1 MFMKMSTKASYL
13 ACSIAAALGSSAA
26 FAVGP
31 GVTPDFVFY
40 YGGGSAEP
48 QAVGAA
54 TCRLMNNVDLYTS
67 TAGGKADGKYY
78 ILYGTTTAAHG
89 SVPSGKNVMVMYK
102 FNGGSY
108 TNGGQPQSAA
118 SVGLAYPTVA
128 SVLAT
133 TDATI
138 GTGAGTYCTPGNGT
152 PTVQVAAFT
161 IEGTNRQPD
170 FGLTDLEVSAFNGI
184 NNPNS
189 PAALSLPGATQ
200 GIYDLVFG
208 MAVTS
213 QLYAQKH
220 NFSYSEI
227 AGILSGTITNWNQ
240 LYGDQPGFV
249 GAALPAGDVIL
260 LDRNVGSGHKTSSSS
275 EFLGY
280 PQLGA
285 AATQP
290 ISAVVGYQGG
300 QDGVGTAPVVCTAGY
315 QDVQETSAAGT
326 ASDLKLLA
334 ASGCGL
340 RAIGILSMDNPPGI
354 AANQNVSGTNAY
366 DFVSLNGTAVD
377 TGTSG
382 DDENSG
388 TATSYVNAIKGNY
401 TDFYQAHFNTKSS
414 AFLGSGTPGAAMAAA
429 YLAQLKSPTLPGCS
443 GSPGAKF
450 PGNLPG
456 VINDLD
462 NSTTLSGV
470 TCVSVTSRNGNSDTP
485 LFPFKTILGNITL
498 GSDPL

>member
-1 MFMKMSTKASYL
+1 MKMSTKASYL
-13 ACSIAAALGSSAA
+13 ACSIAAALGSNAA

-54 TCRLMNNVDLYTS
+54 TCRLMSNVDLYTS
-67 TAGGKADGKYY
+67 TAGGAADGKYY
-78 ILYGTTTAAHG
+78 ILYGTTKVANG
-89 SVPSGKNVMVMYK
+89 SVPANKNVMVMYK

-108 TNGGQPQSAA
+108 PNGGVPQSSA
-118 SVGLAYPTVA
+118 SAGLAYPTLA
-128 SVLAT
+128 SVLAA

-152 PTVQVAAFT
+152 PTVQTPAFT
-161 IEGTNRQPD
+161 IESTNRQPD
-170 FGLTDLEVSAFNGI
+170 FGLTDLEVPAFSGI
-184 NNPNS
+184 NNPLA
-189 PAALSLPGATQ
+189 PAPLALPGATA

-220 NFSYSEI
+220 NFTHAEI
-227 AGILSGTITNWNQ
+227 NGILSGTITNWNQ

-260 LDRNVGSGHKTSSSS
+260 LDRNVGSGHKTSSSA

-280 PQLGA
+280 PQLGSLS
-285 AATQP
+285 TQP
-290 ISAVVGYQGG
+290 TSAVNGYLGG
-300 QDGVGTAPVVCTAGY
+300 SDGAGTPPAQCAAGY
-315 QDVQETSAAGT
+315 QDIQESSAAGSV
-326 ASDLKLLA
+326 ADLKLLA
-334 ASGCGL
+334 AAACGL
-340 RAIGILSMDNPPGI
+340 RAIGIVSMDNPPGI
-354 AANQNVSGTNAY
+354 ASNQNVAGTNAY
-366 DFVSLNGTAVD
+366 DFVALNGVAVD
-377 TGTSG
+377 TGTTG
-382 DDENSG
+382 DDENSA

-414 AFLGSGTPGAAMAAA
+414 TFLGSGTPGADMAKA
-429 YLAQLKSPTLPGCS
+429 YLAQLQSASLPGCS

-456 VINDLD
+456 VITDLD
-462 NSTTLSGV
+462 NAGTLVGV
-470 TCVSVTSRNGNSDTP
+470 TCVSVSSRNGNSDSLLT
-485 LFPFKTILGNITL
+485 PFKTIPGNITL

>member
-1 MFMKMSTKASYL
+1 MKIAKASYL
-13 ACSIAAALGSSAA
+13 ACSIAVALGSNAA

-54 TCRLMNNVDLYTS
+54 TCRLMSNVDLYTS
-67 TAGGKADGKYY
+67 TAAGKADTKYY
-78 ILYGTTTAAHG
+78 ILYGTTKAANG

-108 TNGGQPQSAA
+108 TNGGQPQSPA
-118 SVGLAYPTVA
+118 SVGLPYPTVA
-128 SVLAT
+128 SVVTGAT
-133 TDATI
+133 AT
-138 GTGAGTYCTPGNGT
+138 GTGAGTYCTPGNGV
-152 PTVQVAAFT
+152 PTFQSGTFT
-161 IEGTNRQPD
+161 IEGTSRQPD
-170 FGLTDLEVSAFNGI
+170 FGLTDLEVPAFAGI
-184 NNPNS
+184 NNPIA
-189 PAALSLPGATQ
+189 PAALSLPGATT

-240 LYGDQPGFV
+240 LYGDQAGFV

-260 LDRNVGSGHKTSSSS
+260 LDRNIGSGHKTSSSA

-280 PQLGA
+280 PQLSALATLPTSVVNGYLGGSDGA
-285 AATQP
+285 GTPPAAC
-290 ISAVVGYQGG
+290 AV
-300 QDGVGTAPVVCTAGY
+300 GY
-315 QDVQETSAAGT
+315 QDVQESSAAGSV
-326 ASDLKLLA
+326 SDLKLLA
-334 ASGCGL
+334 ASTCAL
-340 RAIGILSMDNPPGI
+340 RAIGIVSMDNPPGI
-354 AANQNVSGTNAY
+354 AANQNVAGTNAY

-377 TGTSG
+377 TGTTG
-382 DDENSG
+382 DDENSA
-388 TATSYVNAIKGNY
+388 TATTYVNAIKGNY
-401 TDFYQAHFNTKSS
+401 TDFYQAHFNTKT
-414 AFLGSGTPGAAMAAA
+414 AGFLTSHTNGADFAAA
-429 YLAQLKSPTLPGCS
+429 YLAQLKSASLPGCS

-456 VINDLD
+456 VITDLD
-462 NSTTLSGV
+462 NATTLVGV
-470 TCVSVTSRNGNSDTP
+470 TCVSVTSRNGNSDSP
-485 LFPFKTILGNITL
+485 LSPFKTIPGNITL

>member
-1 MFMKMSTKASYL
+1 MKIIKASYL

-26 FAVGP
+26 YAVGP

-48 QAVGAA
+48 QAIGAA
-54 TCRLMNNVDLYTS
+54 TCRLMSNVDNYTS
-67 TAGGKADGKYY
+67 TAAGKPDGKYY

-89 SVPSGKNVMVMYK
+89 SVPANKNVMVIYK

-108 TNGGQPQSAA
+108 TNGGQPQSPAT
-118 SVGLAYPTVA
+118 VGLPYPTVA
-128 SVLAT
+128 SITAGAT
-133 TDATI
+133 AI
-138 GTGAGTYCTPGNGT
+138 GTGAGTFCTPGNGT
-152 PTVQVAAFT
+152 ATFQSGTFT
-161 IEGTNRQPD
+161 IETTNRQPD
-170 FGLTDLEVSAFNGI
+170 FGLTDLEVAAFNGI
-184 NNPNS
+184 NNPIA
-189 PAALSLPGATQ
+189 PAALSLPGASV

-213 QLYAQKH
+213 QLSAQKH

-227 AGILSGTITNWNQ
+227 AGILSGQITNWNQ
-240 LYGDQPGFV
+240 LYGDNNQV
-249 GAALPAGDVIL
+249 LPAGDVIL
-260 LDRNVGSGHKTSSSS
+260 LDRNVGSGHKTSSSA

-285 AATQP
+285 LATQP
-290 ISAVVGYQGG
+290 TSVVNGYQGG
-300 QDGVGTAPVVCTAGY
+300 SDGAGTAPVVCAAGY

-326 ASDLKLLA
+326 VSDLKLLA

-354 AANQNVSGTNAY
+354 AANQNVAGTNAY
-366 DFVSLNGTAVD
+366 NFVQLNGTAVD

-382 DDENSG
+382 DDENG
-388 TATSYVNAIKGNY
+388 AVATSYVNAIKGNY
-401 TDFYQAHFNTKSS
+401 TDFYQAHFNTKTSG
-414 AFLGSGTPGAAMAAA
+414 FLTSGTAGADFASA
-429 YLAQLKSPTLPGCS
+429 YLTQLRSATLPGCS

-450 PGNLPG
+450 PGTMAG
-456 VINDLD
+456 VITDLD
-462 NSTTLSGV
+462 NATTLVGV
-470 TCVSVTSRNGNSDTP
+470 TCVSVTSRNGNSDSP
-485 LFPFKTILGNITL
+485 LFPFKTIPGNITL